1 MRDVKTKVLILIVAL
16 LHQPQLH
23 DEIFSFLPSFF
34 MNYDPAA
41 AIFARE
47 RGVASIRNPI
57 HCEKWTKLLLLL
69 L

>member
-1 MRDVKTKVLILIVAL
+1 
-16 LHQPQLH
+16 
-23 DEIFSFLPSFF
+23 

-57 HCEKWTKLLLLL
+57 HCEKWTELLLLL